1 MTMARPI
8 RSMLHR
14 RCRQLWRLLP
24 CGWAG
29 VWASVGAGVFLAI
42 PAAALALEE
51 PPLKA
56 AIVYSLLQYVQWPD
70 EAALAAGAPL
80 ALCAER
86 QGVLW
91 PHLSALNGR
100 TVRQLRLEL
109 RDAADEPAARGCR
122 AWVLEDGGRVPPQRG
137 EAGLLT
143 IGDGARADGAGIV
156 IGLRR
161 GPASR
166 LFFDVDLVAARQQGL
181 QVSSK
186 MLRLARQVRE

>member
-1 MTMARPI
+1 MAKPPRPAPQP
-8 RSMLHR
+8 HR
-14 RCRQLWRLLP
+14 RHPAWRLLP
-24 CGWAG
+24 CLLQC
-29 VWASVGAGVFLAI
+29 VLGAV
-42 PAAALALEE
+42 PTVSLALEE

-86 QGVLW
+86 QGALW
-91 PHLSALNGR
+91 PHLAALNGR
-100 TVRQLRLEL
+100 AVRQLRLEL
-109 RDAADEPAARGCR
+109 RDAADEAAARGCR
-122 AWVLEDGGRVPPQRG
+122 AWMLEDGGRVAPQQRA

-143 IGDGARADGAGIV
+143 IGDGARADAAGVV

-166 LFFDVDLVAARQQGL
+166 LSFDVDLVAARQQGL

>member
-1 MTMARPI
+1 MAKSPRPAPPP
-8 RSMLHR
+8 R
-14 RCRQLWRLLP
+14 RHPAWRLLP
-24 CGWAG
+24 CLL
-29 VWASVGAGVFLAI
+29 LAA
-42 PAAALALEE
+42 PAMAWALEE

-70 EAALAAGAPL
+70 ETALATGAPL

-86 QGVLW
+86 QGSLW
-91 PHLSALNGR
+91 PHLAALNGR
-100 TVRQLRLEL
+100 AVRQLRLEL
-109 RDAADEPAARGCR
+109 RDAADETASRGCR
-122 AWVLEDGGRVPPQRG
+122 AWVLEDGGRPLPQPRG
-137 EAGLLT
+137 ESGLLT
-143 IGDGARADGAGIV
+143 IGDGARADAAGVV

-166 LFFDVDLVAARQQGL
+166 LSFDVDLVAARQQGL

>member
-1 MTMARPI
+1 MATPKHHPWHLRRRPAG
-8 RSMLHR
+8 R
-14 RCRQLWRLLP
+14 LWPCLLP
-24 CGWAG
+24 CVLAG
-29 VWASVGAGVFLAI
+29 VLS
-42 PAAALALEE
+42 ALPRESRALEE

-70 EAALAAGAPL
+70 EAALAANAPL

-86 QGVLW
+86 QGPLW
-91 PHLSALNGR
+91 PHLAALNGR
-100 TVRQLRLEL
+100 AVRQLRLEL
-109 RDAADEPAARGCR
+109 RDAADEAAARGCR
-122 AWVLEDGGRVPPQRG
+122 AWLLEDGGRAPPPPRA

-143 IGDGARADGAGIV
+143 IGDGARADTAGVV

-166 LFFDVDLVAARQQGL
+166 LSFDIDLVAARQQGL

>member
-1 MTMARPI
+1 MSTAWPS
-8 RSMLHR
+8 RSALHR
-14 RCRQLWRLLP
+14 RCRQLRRLLP
-24 CGWAG
+24 CLWAC
-29 VWASVGAGVFLAI
+29 VLLAL

-70 EAALAAGAPL
+70 EATLAAGAPL

-86 QGVLW
+86 QGALW
-91 PHLSALNGR
+91 PHLVALNGR
-100 TVRQLRLEL
+100 AVRQLRLEL
-109 RDAADEPAARGCR
+109 RDAGDESAARGCR
-122 AWVLEDGGRVPPQRG
+122 AWLLEDGSRVPPRG
-137 EAGLLT
+137 EIGLLT

>member
-1 MTMARPI
+1 LAG
-8 RSMLHR
+8 
-14 RCRQLWRLLP
+14 LLS
-24 CGWAG
+24 A
-29 VWASVGAGVFLAI
+29 L
-42 PAAALALEE
+42 PAESRALEE

-86 QGVLW
+86 QGPLW
-91 PHLSALNGR
+91 PHLAALNGR
-100 TVRQLRLEL
+100 AVRQLRLEL
-109 RDAADEPAARGCR
+109 RDAADDAAARGCR
-122 AWVLEDGGRVPPQRG
+122 AWVLEDGGRVQPQRA

-143 IGDGARADGAGIV
+143 IGDGARADGAGVV
-156 IGLRR
+156 ISLRR

-166 LFFDVDLVAARQQGL
+166 LFFDIDLVAARQQGL

>member
-1 MTMARPI
+1 MTMARPL
-8 RSMLHR
+8 RSTLHR
-14 RCRQLWRLLP
+14 SCRQVRQMLP
-24 CGWAG
+24 CLW
-29 VWASVGAGVFLAI
+29 AGVFLVF
-42 PAAALALEE
+42 PAASLALEE

-70 EAALAAGAPL
+70 EAALATGAPL

-86 QGVLW
+86 QGALW

-100 TVRQLRLEL
+100 AVRQLRLEL
-109 RDAADEPAARGCR
+109 RDAADDAAARGCR
-122 AWVLEDGGRVPPQRG
+122 AWVLEEGGRAQPQQRA
-137 EAGLLT
+137 EPGLLT
-143 IGDGARADGAGIV
+143 IGDGARADAAGVV

-166 LFFDVDLVAARQQGL
+166 LSVDVNLVAARQQGL

>member
-1 MTMARPI
+1 MAAPT
-8 RSMLHR
+8 HPAPQPR
-14 RCRQLWRLLP
+14 RRRAAWRLLP
-24 CGWAG
+24 CLLPCM
-29 VWASVGAGVFLAI
+29 LATV
-42 PAAALALEE
+42 PAISLALEE

-86 QGVLW
+86 QGALW
-91 PHLSALNGR
+91 THLSALNGR
-100 TVRQLRLEL
+100 AVRQLRLEL
-109 RDAADEPAARGCR
+109 RDAADDAAARGCR
-122 AWVLEDGGRVPPQRG
+122 AWVLEEGGRAQPQQRA

-143 IGDGARADGAGIV
+143 IGDGARADAAGVV

-166 LFFDVDLVAARQQGL
+166 LSFDVNLVAARQQGL

>member
-1 MTMARPI
+1 MGKPPRPAP
-8 RSMLHR
+8 HPR
-14 RCRQLWRLLP
+14 RRHAVWRLLP
-24 CGWAG
+24 CLLPC
-29 VWASVGAGVFLAI
+29 VLGAVPAI
-42 PAAALALEE
+42 SLALEE

-86 QGVLW
+86 QGALW
-91 PHLSALNGR
+91 PHLAALNGR
-100 TVRQLRLEL
+100 AVRQLRLEL
-109 RDAADEPAARGCR
+109 RDATDEAAARGCR
-122 AWVLEDGGRVPPQRG
+122 AWMLEDGGRVPPQQRA

-143 IGDGARADGAGIV
+143 IGDGARADAAGVV

-166 LFFDVDLVAARQQGL
+166 LSFDVDLVAARQQGL